1 MTTKHKVRRV
11 RADFDKTKEYSVNV
25 ADCTVE
31 EKEAVQQAF
40 FDAGIFWNDDEP
52 AYRFLNATQYSNTWE
67 HGGIGSCF
75 LFSAMSDECNMTA
88 KQFLQLVYEPTEQE
102 YVHTELK
109 NKKLI
114 DILIDN
120 DIQWP
125 EDADGVVQ
133 DCDGEVKFYTGEKLR
148 MLSGVWMRDRDNSY
162 ADLHLQIASDYNTA
176 VITKADWENRKVDK
190 KPMFDGI
197 KVGDKVWDICEGW
210 GVVSE
215 LLEGH
220 DYPICVEFEY
230 VDSTYTRDG
239 YYDLKHV
246 NPSLFWDEIEVKAP
260 PKPLPDLEVD
270 TKVFVWDSLG
280 TKLCRHFSHFD
291 EDGVLHA
298 FKGGKSSFTGSGA
311 AYPWSNWEIAE

>member
-1 MTTKHKVRRV
+1 MKESKQQVRN
-11 RADFDKTKEYSVNV
+11 DFDATTGYSVSV
-25 ADCTVE
+25 VGCSE
-31 EKEAVQQAF
+31 ELKMMVQQAF
-40 FDAGIFWNDDEP
+40 FDVDIFWGDTGKKYGYLDAAQYTNIASGGEVEP
-52 AYRFLNATQYSNTWE
+52 YLMYDNVA
-67 HGGIGSCF
+67 
-75 LFSAMSDECNMTA
+75 DKCNMTA
-88 KQFLQLVYEPTEQE
+88 KQFLQLVYEPTKQE
-102 YVHTELK
+102 HVHTELK

-125 EDADGVVQ
+125 EGADGVVQ

-176 VITKADWENRKVDK
+176 VITKTDWENRKVNK

-298 FKGGKSSFTGSGA
+298 FKGGKTSFTDSGA
-311 AYPWSNWEIAE
+311 THPWSNWELAE